1 MSETVSAEARLRARN
16 QLTIPDPIVRAA
28 GIEPGE
34 KFVVELEPDDQDTIL
49 LRRVRNSYA
58 GSLPGLWD
66 RIPRPTS
73 RANARPG
80 AKP

>member
-1 MSETVSAEARLRARN
+1 MTQTVNAEARLRARN

-34 KFVVELEPDDQDTIL
+34 RFVVELEPDDHDTVL

-58 GSLPGLWD
+58 GSLRGLWGKD
-66 RIPRPTS
+66 AETHLEDERKS
-73 RANARPG
+73 WG
-80 AKP
+80 

>member
-1 MSETVSAEARLRARN
+1 MSVTVSAEARLRARN

-34 KFVVELEPDDQDTIL
+34 TFVVELEPDDQDTVR

-58 GSLPGLWD
+58 GSLPGLWGPD
-66 RIPRPTS
+66 TKTYLEDE
-73 RANARPG
+73 RASWG
-80 AKP
+80 